1 MVAAI
6 LFQLQSFLSPD
17 LAHFC
22 LTFILFSHEE
32 INSLLESSLTVG
44 SKFSYLLLFESHVD
58 LPLSDSILLH
68 IHGRCLRVVHDNDII
83 IWLSCVCSFLIFPV
97 WENAL
102 VFTSFML
109 FLRNTSIVLN
119 LKLSVPNDTTRFH
132 INDITWLVV
141 FDFTHVNN
149 SFNAILRNTNELIK
163 VLVVQNK
170 DVWSH
175 NFPEFGEISL
185 FIFWQNFLDML
196 WSDSN

>member
-83 IWLSCVCSFLIFPV
+83 L
-97 WENAL
+97 
-102 VFTSFML
+102 
-109 FLRNTSIVLN
+109 
-119 LKLSVPNDTTRFH
+119 
-132 INDITWLVV
+132 
-141 FDFTHVNN
+141 
-149 SFNAILRNTNELIK
+149 
-163 VLVVQNK
+163 
-170 DVWSH
+170 
-175 NFPEFGEISL
+175 
-185 FIFWQNFLDML
+185 
-196 WSDSN
+196 